1 MRPSHSRRLVGL
13 AVLALLGGGAA
24 AASAATP
31 GADCCFAPAVAVS
44 DPTPAGD
51 VLFGP
56 VADGLPH
63 VIVRKAANTLLA
75 GGLADGRFAAPIALG
90 SWPYR
95 DLQLGDVDGDVLDD
109 LVGEDGAGTVVV
121 AHATATGFDPPVPF
135 AQLPRAYS
143 VLRVGDTNGDEAADV
158 VGLDPRSRAIRVLQ
172 APGTTD
178 AATLD
183 VGRWPKGFSFLLTDL
198 DRDGLADA
206 IGVDAG
212 GRVHVGFNQST
223 GFSAAHADWHVAA
236 HVTLTVADVTG
247 DGRADLVY
255 RRRGSDVVDVRRTYE
270 AASGG
275 GISTGFHSA
284 RRWGRWDRRLPLTTA
299 YLSGPRASLV
309 ARDPRTGRILVAR
322 ST

>member
-1 MRPSHSRRLVGL
+1 MRSSRRIVLV
-13 AVLALLGGGAA
+13 VLAALAAGASA
-24 AASAATP
+24 APAATP
-31 GADCCFAPAVAVS
+31 GPDCCFGPTLTSS
-44 DPTPAGD
+44 DPVSAGD
-51 VLFGP
+51 VLFGTGLDSFP
-56 VADGLPH
+56 AVIIRGTDG
-63 VIVRKAANTLLA
+63 TLLVGSFA
-75 GGLADGRFAAPIALG
+75 GGRFAAPVTVG
-90 SWPYR
+90 SWPYANP
-95 DLQLGDVDGDVLDD
+95 QLGDVDGDGRRDVVGADGTGNVL
-109 LVGEDGAGTVVV
+109 V
-121 AHATATGFDPPVPF
+121 AHATATGFDPPVVLAP
-135 AQLPRAYS
+135 LPTAYS
-143 VLRVGDTNGDEAADV
+143 VLRVGDVDGDEAADV
-158 VGLDPRSRAIRVLQ
+158 VGLDPGTRAIRVLR
-172 APGTTD
+172 APATSH
-178 AATLD
+178 AAT
-183 VGRWPKGFSFLLTDL
+183 VAAGRWPKGFSFLLTDL

-223 GFSAAHADWHVAA
+223 GFSAAHADWRVAA

-275 GISTGFHSA
+275 GISTSFHSA